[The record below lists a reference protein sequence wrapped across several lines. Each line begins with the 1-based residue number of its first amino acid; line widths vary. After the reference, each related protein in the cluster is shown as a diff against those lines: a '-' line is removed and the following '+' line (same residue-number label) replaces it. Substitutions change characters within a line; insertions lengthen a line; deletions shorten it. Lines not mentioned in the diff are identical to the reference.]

1 MHSTGHNVDPL
12 ADDISGTDKMSV
24 GWPAMMSI
32 TGGEIKSERK
42 SEEGMFARIKY
53 LSTVQEIFNFW
64 HIMFYHRTQM
74 IRIIGS

>member
-32 TGGEIKSERK
+32 TGGEIRSEK
-42 SEEGMFARIKY
+42 ESEEGKFARIGF
-53 LSTVQEIFNFW
+53 LSVFPGVF
-64 HIMFYHRTQM
+64 
-74 IRIIGS
+74 